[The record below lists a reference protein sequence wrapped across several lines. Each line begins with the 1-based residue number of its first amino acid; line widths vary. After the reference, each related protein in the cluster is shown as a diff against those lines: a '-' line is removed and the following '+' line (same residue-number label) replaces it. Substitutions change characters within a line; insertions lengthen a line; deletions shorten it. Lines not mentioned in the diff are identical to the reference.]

1 MPRHDISSRF
11 HGLSTLFTSSAN
23 QIKALPKHFVQR
35 FSPASPCHA
44 SPKHCNT
51 HHHVSLPLPFNTRHF
66 RGRAR
71 LCTSIAFR
79 SLHSSACLCSS
90 SHRFALQSC
99 SLPCRYLACLFNA
112 FALSFDSMPMPN
124 FAFPPLR
131 PTLHRLAVAMQFL
144 SVPLQFFAYPVIAI
158 AGLVGSV
165 HCLCF
170 SWLLHCFAFPC
181 PRPASQCYSVA
192 QRILTLP
199 SQCFTLPSRCKT
211 EQFNAFPQLRIA

>member
-1 MPRHDISSRF
+1 MPARIKSRLCPSISFNAFPQLRH
-11 HGLSTLFTSSAN
+11 A
-23 QIKALPKHFVQR
+23 KPLPNI
-35 FSPASPCHA
+35 AIL
-44 SPKHCNT
+44 HCCIA

-66 RGRAR
+66 HGIAKP
-71 LCTSIAFR
+71 CVSIAFH
-79 SLHSSACLCSS
+79 SMHSSACLCSS
-90 SHRFALQSC
+90 PRRFALQSC

-170 SWLLHCFAFPC
+170 SWLLHCSAFPC